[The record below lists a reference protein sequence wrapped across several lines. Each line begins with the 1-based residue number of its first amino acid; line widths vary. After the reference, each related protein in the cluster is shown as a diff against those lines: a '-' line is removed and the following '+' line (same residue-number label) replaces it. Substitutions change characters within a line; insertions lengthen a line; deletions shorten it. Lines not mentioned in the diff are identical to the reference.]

1 MKKLFFIALLFSL
14 SGAMAQS
21 LNTKKW
27 RSSERDSME
36 RAQHFYDDQLR
47 LLALPIF
54 LNLQK
59 AHPNESYLQFITG
72 ICALERSDVHP
83 LALELL
89 KKVYEKS
96 KKVKG
101 IDLDLAK
108 AYHLNYKFD
117 EALAQLDIYKQKQK
131 VLSAKEA
138 EEVSLLQDYCNNA
151 KKLVANPLPAQIQ
164 NIGRPLNTE
173 WAEYVPIISSDEET
187 MVYTYVGDSSVG
199 GRQNYYNEPD
209 PYGMHFEDV
218 YITRKMNGEWLAG
231 RSIGLTINTKDHDA
245 AVSLSPDGH
254 TLFIYKDN
262 RQNNG
267 DLYVSYLEGT
277 IWSVAMPLSG
287 EINQASSW
295 EGSCSVSSDGK
306 TLYFVSDRKGGYGG
320 RDLYKASLMPDGSWG
335 NVQNMGD
342 KINTRYDDDAPF
354 IHPDG
359 RTLIFS
365 SAGHNSMGNYDIFR
379 CTLNMADSTW
389 GPPENLGYPINSP
402 DRDSYYVIS
411 ADGKH
416 GYYASGKEDGEGL
429 QDIYMVTPGMP
440 GFEPV
445 LAVVKGVITVNNSP
459 VSGQLTVE
467 IAGKNL
473 AYMNVKS
480 NAEKGNY
487 LVNLPEGNKYKLV
500 FRWGSLPEKTYEV
513 DATAIKGFTEHIIN
527 VNFDTLAPV
536 VAKTDTAKPVITTPP
551 PPPAE
556 DTFKPDER
564 VEGLIFRV
572 QIAAYRKPQN
582 YSGKHLAGL
591 GKIEKLYL
599 DDGIYRFTIGGD
611 FYTLPTA
618 QFHRNKVKHAGQ
630 PDVFITAIYKG
641 KRVYLEELYK
651 MGLIAQ
657 KKK

>member
-1 MKKLFFIALLFSL
+1 
-14 SGAMAQS
+14 
-21 LNTKKW
+21 
-27 RSSERDSME
+27 ME

-59 AHPNESYLQFITG
+59 AHPEESYLQFITG

-89 KKVYEKS
+89 TKVYEKS

-101 IDLDLAK
+101 IDYDLAR

-117 EALAQLDIYKQKQK
+117 EALAQLEIYKQKQK
-131 VLSAKEA
+131 PLSAKEA
-138 EEVSLLQDYCNNA
+138 EAVLLLQDYCNNA
-151 KKLVANPLPAQIQ
+151 KKLVSNPLPAVIE

-173 WAEYVPIISSDEET
+173 GAEYVPIISSDEET

-209 PYGMHFEDV
+209 PYGMYFEDV
-218 YITRKMNGEWLAG
+218 YITRKANGAWQAG
-231 RSIGLTINTKDHDA
+231 RSIGPTINTKVHDA
-245 AVSLSPDGH
+245 AVSLAPDGQM
-254 TLFIYKDN
+254 LFIYKDD

-267 DLYVSYLEGT
+267 DLYISYLEGNT
-277 IWSVAMPLSG
+277 WSVPMPLRG
-287 EINQASSW
+287 DINSPSSW
-295 EGSCSVSSDGK
+295 EGSCSMSSDGK
-306 TLYFVSDRKGGYGG
+306 TLYFVSDKKGGYGG
-320 RDLYKASLMPDGSWG
+320 RDLYQATLMPDGSWG

-365 SAGHNSMGNYDIFR
+365 SAGHNSMGDYDIFR
-379 CTLNMADSTW
+379 CKRNLADSIW
-389 GPPENLGYPINSP
+389 GEPENLGYPINSP
-402 DRDSYYVIS
+402 DRDSYYVLS
-411 ADGKH
+411 ADGRH
-416 GYYASGKEDGEGL
+416 GYYASGKEHGIGL

-445 LAVVKGVITVNNSP
+445 LVLVKGIITVNNNP
-459 VSGQLTVE
+459 VEAQLTVE
-467 IAGKNL
+467 VAGKNIVHTS
-473 AYMNVKS
+473 AKS

-487 LVNLPEGNKYKLV
+487 LVNLPEGLKYKLIY
-500 FRWGSLPEKTYEV
+500 RWGSLPEKVYEV
-513 DATAIKGFTEHIIN
+513 DATNLTGYNEKIIN
-527 VNFDTLAPV
+527 VNFDTAAPV
-536 VAKTDTAKPVITTPP
+536 VAKPDTVKPVAQPTV
-551 PPPAE
+551 
-556 DTFKPDER
+556 DEP
-564 VEGLIFRV
+564 VPGLIFRV
-572 QIAAYRKPQN
+572 QIAAYRQPQN
-582 YSGKHLAGL
+582 YSGRHLTGL
-591 GKIEKLYL
+591 GKIERLYL
-599 DDGIYRFTIGGD
+599 DDGICRFTIGGD

-618 QFHRNKVKHAGQ
+618 QVHRDKVKKAGQ

-641 KRVYLEELYK
+641 KRAYLEELYK
-651 MGLIAQ
+651 MGLIGQ